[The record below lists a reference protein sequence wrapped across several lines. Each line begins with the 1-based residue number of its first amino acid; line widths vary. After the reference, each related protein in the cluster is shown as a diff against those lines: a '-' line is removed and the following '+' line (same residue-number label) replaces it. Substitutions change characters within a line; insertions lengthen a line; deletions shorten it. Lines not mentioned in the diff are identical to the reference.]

1 VTPSIALKE
10 QSGPPTR
17 VTQVTLGD
25 FHLQISDDQART
37 PWGALTVAALSSA
50 LGYNGRSGGRL
61 PEAIIAFDQVVFSYD
76 FIEVLHRISFSLQRG
91 EVVGLLGPNGAGKS
105 TTIKIIAGILAPG
118 GGTVSVAGLPLP
130 ERAVEV
136 KQRIGYVPE
145 AAILFESLT
154 GQEFLELSGRLHG
167 VEEDTLQMRI
177 REILETFSL
186 SSDRAS
192 RLDTYSKGMRQKVLI
207 AAALLHNPELI
218 LLDEPL
224 SGLDVNAAI
233 MVKDLI
239 AALAAGGRTVLYS
252 SHVLD
257 VVEKVCSRA
266 LIIHKGSLIADG
278 TLDSLRAS
286 TGQESLEDVFRTLT
300 HSANVEPGVARIVAA
315 LRS

>member
-1 VTPSIALKE
+1 MPGTIV
-10 QSGPPTR
+10 
-17 VTQVTLGD
+17 
-25 FHLQISDDQART
+25 
-37 PWGALTVAALSSA
+37 
-50 LGYNGRSGGRL
+50 
-61 PEAIIAFDQVVFSYD
+61 AFDKVVFSYD
-76 FIEVLHRISFSLQRG
+76 YIEVLHQISFSLCQG

-105 TTIKIIAGILAPG
+105 TTIKIIAGILAPR

-130 ERAVEV
+130 ERAVDV

-145 AAILFESLT
+145 AAVLFESLT

-177 REILETFSL
+177 REILEIFGL
-186 SSDRAS
+186 SSDRTS
-192 RLDTYSKGMRQKVLI
+192 RLDTYSKGMRQKALI

-233 MVKDLI
+233 MIKDLI
-239 AALAAGGRTVLYS
+239 AALAADGKTILYS

-257 VVEKVCSRA
+257 VVERVCDRA
-266 LIIHKGSLIADG
+266 LIIHQGNLIADG
-278 TLDSLRAS
+278 SLESLKAS
-286 TGQESLEDVFRTLT
+286 TNQESLEEVFRALT
-300 HSANVEPGVARIVAA
+300 HSANVEPAVARIVAA